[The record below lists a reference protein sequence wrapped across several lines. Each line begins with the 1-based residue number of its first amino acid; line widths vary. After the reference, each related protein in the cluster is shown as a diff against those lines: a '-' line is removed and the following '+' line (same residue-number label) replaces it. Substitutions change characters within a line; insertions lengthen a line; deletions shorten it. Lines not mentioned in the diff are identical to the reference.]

1 MIQLESITKVYSG
14 SVKAVDNVNLEV
26 RPGEIFGF
34 LGPNG
39 AGKTT
44 TIKMVVGL
52 LHPTSGKV
60 KIFGEEMN
68 TENVSLKKRIGYVAD
83 EPVVMEKLTGAEYIR
98 FICDVFE
105 VPFSERVKK
114 TEQLLRSFKLES
126 AIRDPVST
134 YSHGMRQKLS
144 LISALVHDPD
154 LWILDEP
161 IVGLDPKSA
170 FILKQMM
177 RRHADAGNTVFFS
190 THIMEIA
197 ERVCDRL
204 GIIGDGE
211 IKFVGTVDELRELR
225 GEGSLEEL
233 FLEVTSSEDEESDF
247 SYLGA
252 R

>member
-1 MIQLESITKVYSG
+1 MILLENVTKVYSG

-26 RPGEIFGF
+26 KPGEIFGF
-34 LGPNG
+34 LGHNG

-105 VPFSERVKK
+105 VPVSERVKK

-177 RRHADAGNTVFFS
+177 RCHADAGNTVFFS

-211 IKFVGTVDELRELR
+211 IKFVGTVDELRGLR

-233 FLEVTSSEDEESDF
+233 FLEVTASEDEESDF

>member
-1 MIQLESITKVYSG
+1 MIQLENITKVYSG
-14 SVKAVDNVNLEV
+14 SVKAVNNVSLQV
-26 RPGEIFGF
+26 KAGEIFGF

-44 TIKMVVGL
+44 TIKMIVGL
-52 LHPTSGKV
+52 LQPTSGSIKL
-60 KIFGEEMN
+60 FGENMSPEN
-68 TENVSLKKRIGYVAD
+68 TALKKKIGYVAD
-83 EPVVMEKLTGAEYIR
+83 EPLVMEKLTGVEYIK
-98 FICDVFE
+98 FICDVFD
-105 VPFSERVKK
+105 VPVSLRATK
-114 TEQLLRSFKLES
+114 TEQLLKTFKLES

-144 LISALVHDPD
+144 LICALVHDPD

-170 FILKQMM
+170 FLLKQMM
-177 RRHADAGNTVFFS
+177 REHADAGNTVFFS

-211 IKFVGTVDELRELR
+211 LKFVGTVQELRELR
-225 GEGSLEEL
+225 GEGSLEKL
-233 FLEVTSSEDEESDF
+233 FLEVTAGEDEESDF
-247 SYLGA
+247 SYLGT